1 MSLRFAYRLLPIICV
16 AIIAVGSAHGEEPIP
31 TPSEKMKDAVGKFNK
46 APASIGQ
53 SLQGLRDAAAA
64 KLKETFGSSAK
75 AEGKAAQPE
84 DLKMPQ
90 KTSEMPAAPRA
101 LKEGSRDPFRPM
113 TLRTK
118 VSNRARE
125 NLSPLE
131 RFDLGQLKVVGIV
144 WNMKEPQAMIEDTA
158 GLGYVVRKGT
168 AIGSNEGKVK
178 AIQRDQI
185 IVEENYEDAY
195 GVQKKR
201 DVSMRLST
209 E

>member
-1 MSLRFAYRLLPIICV
+1 MSLRVAYRLLPIICV
-16 AIIAVGSAHGEEPIP
+16 AIIAVGSAQGEEPIP

-178 AIQRDQI
+178 AVQRDQI

-195 GVQKKR
+195 GVRKKR

>member
-1 MSLRFAYRLLPIICV
+1 MCLAIV
-16 AIIAVGSAHGEEPIP
+16 AVSSARGEEPIP
-31 TPSEKMKDAVGKFNK
+31 TPSEKMKDAVSKLNK

-53 SLQGLRDAAAA
+53 SLQGLRDAAVG
-64 KLKETFGSSAK
+64 KLKETLGSGVK
-75 AEGKAAQPE
+75 AEGKAVPPE
-84 DLKMPQ
+84 HLNLPKKSAETPAMPH
-90 KTSEMPAAPRA
+90 A
-101 LKEGSRDPFRPM
+101 LKEDSRDPFRPM
-113 TLRTK
+113 TMRSRITK
-118 VSNRARE
+118 RPRE

-144 WNMKEPQAMIEDTA
+144 WNIKEPEAMVEDTS
-158 GLGYVVRKGT
+158 GLGYVVKKGT

-195 GVQKKR
+195 GAQKKR

>member
-1 MSLRFAYRLLPIICV
+1 
-16 AIIAVGSAHGEEPIP
+16 
-31 TPSEKMKDAVGKFNK
+31 
-46 APASIGQ
+46 
-53 SLQGLRDAAAA
+53 
-64 KLKETFGSSAK
+64 
-75 AEGKAAQPE
+75 
-84 DLKMPQ
+84 
-90 KTSEMPAAPRA
+90 
-101 LKEGSRDPFRPM
+101 
-113 TLRTK
+113 
-118 VSNRARE
+118 
-125 NLSPLE
+125 
-131 RFDLGQLKVVGIV
+131 LGQLKVVGIV

>member
-16 AIIAVGSAHGEEPIP
+16 AIIAVGSAQGEEPIP

-64 KLKETFGSSAK
+64 KLKETFRSSAK
-75 AEGKAAQPE
+75 AEGKAAQPD
-84 DLKMPQ
+84 DLNMPQ

>member
-1 MSLRFAYRLLPIICV
+1 MTLRIAYRLLPTICL
-16 AIIAVGSAHGEEPIP
+16 AMIAVSSARGQEPVP
-31 TPSEKMKDAVGKFNK
+31 TPSEKMRDAVGKLNK

-53 SLQGLRDAAAA
+53 SLQGLRDAAAE
-64 KLKETFGSSAK
+64 KLKETFGSGVK
-75 AEGKAAQPE
+75 AEGKAAPPPE
-84 DLKMPQ
+84 NFNLPRKSAE
-90 KTSEMPAAPRA
+90 TPAPHV
-101 LKEGSRDPFRPM
+101 LKEGTRDPFRPM
-113 TLRTK
+113 TMRSRITK
-118 VSNRARE
+118 RPRE

-144 WNMKEPQAMIEDTA
+144 WNIKEPQAMVEDTA

>member
-16 AIIAVGSAHGEEPIP
+16 AIIAVGSAQGEEPIP

>member
-1 MSLRFAYRLLPIICV
+1 MSLRVAYRLLPIICV
-16 AIIAVGSAHGEEPIP
+16 AIIAVGSAQGEEPIP

>member
-1 MSLRFAYRLLPIICV
+1 MRLRPAHGLLPIICS
-16 AIIAVGSAHGEEPIP
+16 AIIAGSLARGDEPIP
-31 TPSEKMKDAVGKFNK
+31 TPSEKMKEAVGKLNK

-53 SLQGLRDAAAA
+53 SLQGLRDAAVG
-64 KLKETFGSSAK
+64 KLKETLGSGAK
-75 AEGKAAQPE
+75 AGSKAAPPV
-84 DLKMPQ
+84 DLNLPQ
-90 KTSEMPAAPRA
+90 KSTETPAAPHV
-101 LKEGSRDPFRPM
+101 LKDGSRDPFRPM
-113 TLRTK
+113 TLRTR
-118 VSNRARE
+118 VSKRPRE

-144 WNMKEPQAMIEDTA
+144 WNISEPQAMVEDTA

-178 AIQRDQI
+178 TIQRDRI

-195 GVQKKR
+195 GMQKKR